1 MTATSVKPKRRVSP
15 YPTWLVLLGLL
26 VVAGLAGWII
36 QLVQGLVV
44 TDMRDV
50 TVWGLYIVSF
60 MFFVGLSA
68 GGLIVSSA
76 TKVFKVTTFDS
87 IAKVATLLSFSCIV
101 AAGVSILPDMGRPE
115 RLWHM
120 VIHPNF
126 ESPLVWDMVV
136 IGIYAAL
143 SAVYLWMMIRR
154 DRGATSSKALRRMA
168 FFALP
173 TAILVHSVTAW
184 IFGLQVSH
192 PFWNSALMAPLFIS
206 SALVSGTALLM
217 IVVLWLKRI
226 GYLEFSDSQTRSLG
240 ALLST
245 FILVDLFFLFSEVI
259 TQAYPQAAE
268 GIEPLELLLT
278 GAGAPMFWA
287 EILLGGVVALF
298 LLLSKQTRDKPGW
311 LSLASVFVIVGIFF
325 KRFNLLMA
333 GFRLPLVTTEGTI
346 ETGPAS
352 PNADTFLQTFE
363 EGLGYFPSLVEW
375 AIFGGV
381 IALSA
386 LIFTLGVRYLP
397 LGSAPEEEAGV

>member
-1 MTATSVKPKRRVSP
+1 MTATSVKSEGRVSP

-44 TDMRDV
+44 TDMRNV

-76 TKVFKVTTFDS
+76 TKVFKTTRFDS
-87 IAKVATLLSFSCIV
+87 IAKIATLLSFSCIV
-101 AAGVSILPDMGRPE
+101 AAAVSILPDMGRPE

-120 VIHPNF
+120 IIHPNF
-126 ESPLVWDMVV
+126 QSPLVWDMII

-143 SAVYLWMMIRR
+143 SAVYLWMMIRH
-154 DRGATSSKALRRMA
+154 DRGAISSDALRRMA

-217 IVVLWLKRI
+217 IAVLWLKRI
-226 GYLEFSDSQTRSLG
+226 GYLEFSGSQTRSLG
-240 ALLST
+240 ALLSV
-245 FILVDLFFLFSEVI
+245 FIVVDLFFLFSEII
-259 TQAYPQAAE
+259 TEAYPQAAE
-268 GIEPLELLLT
+268 GTEALELLIT

-287 EILLGGVVALF
+287 EVLLGGVVALY
-298 LLLSKQTRDKPGW
+298 LLLSRRTREQPGW
-311 LSLASVFVIVGIFF
+311 VVLASVFVIIGIFF

-333 GFRLPLVTTEGTI
+333 GFRLPLVSAEATVQ
-346 ETGPAS
+346 TGPVS
-352 PNADTFLQTFE
+352 PNADTLLQTLE
-363 EGLGYFPSLVEW
+363 EGLGYFPSAVEW

-381 IALSA
+381 IALTA

-397 LGSAPEEEAGV
+397 LGSVPEEEAGV